1 MKCSTVSVSGD
12 GWVKRPP
19 SKSSTFRGPE
29 IGKVGL
35 SSEFMFEC
43 PEKGMTHAFPS
54 AGSSKHPFHRL
65 AQAQQSPHH
74 LPGGLRDDSTGVHS
88 FMFMLRR
95 GAMVND
101 STHTVMSNQS
111 TDFFIMVSV
120 YLSCLFHFWQIYL
133 TTWWCQRLGVDLV
146 ERSTH

>member
-74 LPGGLRDDSTGVHS
+74 LPGGVAG
-88 FMFMLRR
+88 
-95 GAMVND
+95 
-101 STHTVMSNQS
+101 
-111 TDFFIMVSV
+111 
-120 YLSCLFHFWQIYL
+120 
-133 TTWWCQRLGVDLV
+133 
-146 ERSTH
+146 

>member
-1 MKCSTVSVSGD
+1 MRSLVPAHLNIPVIAWPRLS
-12 GWVKRPP
+12 RAPI
-19 SKSSTFRGPE
+19 TF
-29 IGKVGL
+29 
-35 SSEFMFEC
+35 
-43 PEKGMTHAFPS
+43 
-54 AGSSKHPFHRL
+54 
-65 AQAQQSPHH
+65 Q
-74 LPGGLRDDSTGVHS
+74 GGLRDDPTGVHS

-111 TDFFIMVSV
+111 TEFFIMVSV
-120 YLSCLFHFWQIYL
+120 YLSCLFHFWRIYL

>member
-111 TDFFIMVSV
+111 TEFFIMVSV
-120 YLSCLFHFWQIYL
+120 YLSCLFHFWRIYL